1 MKNEKYMETQIYLT
15 LATIMFVVGLYVILS
30 KRNAIMTLV
39 GLELMLN
46 AANLNFLAFSGY
58 YQNLEGQVFT
68 LFVIVVA
75 AAEVALAL
83 AIILKL
89 YQYFKES
96 DLDIFQSL
104 HS

>member
-1 MKNEKYMETQIYLT
+1 METQIYLF
-15 LATIMFVVGLYVILS
+15 LAMLMFVIGLYIVLS
-30 KRNAIMTLV
+30 KRNAIMVLV
-39 GLELMLN
+39 GIELMLN
-46 AANLNFLAFSGY
+46 AANLNFLAFSRY

-75 AAEVALAL
+75 AAEIAIAL

-89 YQYFKES
+89 YKYFKET
-96 DLDIFQSL
+96 DLDMFETL

>member
-1 MKNEKYMETQIYLT
+1 METQIYLT
-15 LATIMFVVGLYVILS
+15 LAMIMFVVGLYVVLS

-46 AANLNFLAFSGY
+46 AANLNFLAFSRY

-75 AAEVALAL
+75 AAEVAIAL

-89 YQYFKES
+89 YKYFKES

>member
-1 MKNEKYMETQIYLT
+1 METQIYLT
-15 LATIMFVVGLYVILS
+15 LAMLMFVVGLYVILS
-30 KRNAIMTLV
+30 KRNAIMTLIGV
-39 GLELMLN
+39 ELMLN
-46 AANLNFLAFSGY
+46 ATNLNFLAFSQY

-75 AAEVALAL
+75 AAEVAVAL

-89 YQYFKES
+89 YKHFKTT
-96 DLDIFQSL
+96 DLDMFQSL

>member
-1 MKNEKYMETQIYLT
+1 METQIYLT
-15 LATIMFVVGLYVILS
+15 LAMLMFVVGLYVILS
-30 KRNAIMTLV
+30 KRNAIMTLIGV
-39 GLELMLN
+39 ELMLN
-46 AANLNFLAFSGY
+46 ATNLNFLAFSQY

-75 AAEVALAL
+75 AAEVAVAL

-89 YQYFKES
+89 YKYFKET
-96 DLDIFQSL
+96 DLDTFKTL

>member
-1 MKNEKYMETQIYLT
+1 METQIYLT
-15 LATIMFVVGLYVILS
+15 LAMIMFVVGLYVILS
-30 KRNAIMTLV
+30 KRNAIMTLI

-46 AANLNFLAFSGY
+46 AASLNFLAFSRY
-58 YQNLEGQVFT
+58 HQNLEGQVFT

-75 AAEVALAL
+75 AAEVAIAL

-89 YQYFKES
+89 YKHFKES
-96 DLDIFQSL
+96 DLDIFQTL

>member
-1 MKNEKYMETQIYLT
+1 MEVQIYLI
-15 LATIMFVVGLYVILS
+15 LAVAMFVSGLYVLLS
-30 KRNAIMTLV
+30 KRNALMTLV
-39 GLELMLN
+39 GVELMLN
-46 AANLNFLAFSGY
+46 AANLNFLAFSQY
-58 YQNLEGQVFT
+58 HQNLEGQVFT
-68 LFVIVVA
+68 LFVMVVA